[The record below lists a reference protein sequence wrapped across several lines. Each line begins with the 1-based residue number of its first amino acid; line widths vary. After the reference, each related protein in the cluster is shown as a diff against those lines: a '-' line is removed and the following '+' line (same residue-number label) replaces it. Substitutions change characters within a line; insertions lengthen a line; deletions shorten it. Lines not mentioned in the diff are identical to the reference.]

1 MHYTLHQ
8 LKVFQTVCRLKS
20 ITKAS
25 EELHLTQPAVSI
37 QLKKLQEQF
46 DIPLTEVVGRQLYVT
61 EFGHTI
67 EEISSRILAEAD
79 QIKNIVEQ
87 YKGLLA
93 GKISFSVVSTG
104 KYVLPYFLK
113 SFSEKYPKVDLRIDV
128 TNKSKV
134 LESLANNET
143 DFSLVSVLPQAM
155 ALETI
160 ELLDNS
166 LCLVSDVA
174 RSLPNRQ
181 LKPSDLTNLPM
192 IYREKGSATR
202 MAMETYLKKH
212 NIEPTKTMELVSNEA
227 VKQSINAGLG
237 ISIIPLIGLKNMLEL
252 KSLKVVPLKGLPI
265 ITRWFLVYNKG
276 KLLSPAGQ
284 ALLDHIEENKEQI
297 VEQHFGWVQSYIS
310 KG

>member
-67 EEISSRILAEAD
+67 EEIINRILAEAD
-79 QIKNIVEQ
+79 QIKNTVEQ

-113 SFSEKYPKVDLRIDV
+113 SFSEKYPKVDLKIDV
-128 TNKSKV
+128 TNKSRV
-134 LESLANNET
+134 IESLANNET
-143 DFSLVSVLPQAM
+143 DFSLVSVLPEAM
-155 ALETI
+155 ALQTI
-160 ELLDNS
+160 ELMDNS
-166 LCLVSDVA
+166 LCLVSDVS
-174 RSLPNRQ
+174 RSLPKRN
-181 LKPSDLTNLPM
+181 LKPADLTNLPM

-212 NIEPTKTMELVSNEA
+212 NIEPVKTMELVSNEA

-237 ISIIPLIGLKNMLEL
+237 ISILPLIGLKNMLEL
-252 KSLKVVPLKGLPI
+252 NSLKVVPLKGLPI

-284 ALLDHIEENKEQI
+284 ALLDHIEENKEKI
-297 VEQHFGWVQSYIS
+297 VEQHFGWVQAYI
-310 KG
+310 K